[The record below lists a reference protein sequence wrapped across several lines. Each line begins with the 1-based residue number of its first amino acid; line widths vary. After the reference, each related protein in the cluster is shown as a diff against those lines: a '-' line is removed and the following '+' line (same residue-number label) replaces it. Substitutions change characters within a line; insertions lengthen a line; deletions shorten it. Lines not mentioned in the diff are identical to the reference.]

1 MNPGRLLLVLLLVMG
16 LTLPA
21 FAHPP
26 GVEEKDQPAAH
37 EVEGFREFVKR
48 AVDRKDFDSVR
59 AMYAESFTHTHGSGK
74 LDNKD
79 ARIVSVMAG
88 EPVIEN
94 APVEELRFRVHGER
108 TVIVSGKSPIL
119 NRAENK
125 MYLFRWI
132 AVYVKDGADWK
143 LAASQATRLPQ

>member
-1 MNPGRLLLVLLLVMG
+1 MNPGRSLLVLLLVMG

-59 AMYAESFTHTHGSGK
+59 AMYAESFTHQVADFLK
-74 LDNKD
+74 
-79 ARIVSVMAG
+79 AAG
-88 EPVIEN
+88 EGKPCPPTFRDALETQYVCDAVLKSAKTKRWEKVKKAT
-94 APVEELRFRVHGER
+94 APK
-108 TVIVSGKSPIL
+108 TK
-119 NRAENK
+119 AK
-125 MYLFRWI
+125 
-132 AVYVKDGADWK
+132 K
-143 LAASQATRLPQ
+143 